1 MITKI
6 HKISMLSPRLDLGI
20 KQSLISQLQC
30 DLPVKICPANTIND
44 LFLNMTKS
52 LNDFVFIDVEEL
64 FDQKQIFC
72 FEIIQTLTTLS
83 TYSSSKNKLIIV
95 GLVNESTDS
104 NLIKY
109 SIKELNGH
117 VMYRYVDNYDCI
129 LESIQNLI
137 NDRFVTPKQ
146 IISLIK
152 SNKKLS
158 NNNIINL
165 TPRQRQIMQIIS
177 SRGSS
182 NKIIAKM
189 LGISEST
196 VKLHIS
202 SIFKKYGVKNRTQ
215 LAVFS
220 KEHIIN

>member
-1 MITKI
+1 MITKL
-6 HKISMLSPRLDLGI
+6 HKISILSPRLEISI

-30 DLPVKICPANTIND
+30 DLPIKIYPATSLND

-52 LNDFVFIDVEEL
+52 FNDFVFIDVEEL
-64 FDQKQIFC
+64 FDQKQVFC

-83 TYSSSKNKLIIV
+83 TYSSSKNKLKII
-95 GLVNESTDS
+95 GLADKNTDF

-117 VMYRYVDNYDCI
+117 VMCRYVDNYDCI

-158 NNNIINL
+158 NNIINL

>member
-1 MITKI
+1 MNTKLYQ
-6 HKISMLSPRLDLGI
+6 ISMLSPRLDIGI

-52 LNDFVFIDVEEL
+52 FNDFVFIDVEEL

-72 FEIIQTLTTLS
+72 FEIIQTLDTLS
-83 TYSSSKNKLIIV
+83 NYVSSKNKLTIV
-95 GLVNESTDS
+95 GLVDETTDL

-109 SIKELNGH
+109 SIKELNGRI
-117 VMYRYVDNYDCI
+117 MCRYVDNYDYI

-137 NDRFVTPKQ
+137 NNQFVTPKQ
-146 IISLIK
+146 IVNLIK

-158 NNNIINL
+158 NNINL

-220 KEHIIN
+220 KDHTID